1 MKYARQCTQCK
12 CGINEGYV
20 VNEGEQYYCSDKCL
34 HEVYTP
40 IEWEQMSVDSNE
52 CYWTDWQEE
61 NQGYACRG

>member
-20 VNEGEQYYCSDKCL
+20 VNGEQYYCSDKCV

-40 IEWEQMSVDSNE
+40 IEWEQMSVDDSNE